1 MAYDRKMPAD
11 LARSLSQRA
20 RTTRRARD
28 QVASAFRRETF
39 TLPRDAA
46 REKAREWFSSFPKQ
60 AYMTEIESW
69 RELAD
74 GQIEF
79 TIRRLPTAD

>member
-1 MAYDRKMPAD
+1 MAFDRKTPGD
-11 LARSLSQRA
+11 LARSLAGRA
-20 RTTRRARD
+20 REQRRDSRD
-28 QVASAFRRETF
+28 ASSAWRRETY
-39 TLPRDAA
+39 TMPREAA
-46 REKAREWFSSFPKQ
+46 REKARELFSAYPKQ

-79 TIRRLPTAD
+79 TMRRLPTAD